1 LPFSASTTD
10 KVKKIMISERTET
23 HTYRDKTGWTRKNG
37 QDIGWWVGYVEAE
50 DNVYFFATRLMK
62 SENDNNPNFF
72 KGRKEITKLIL
83 KDIEE
88 L

>member
-1 LPFSASTTD
+1 
-10 KVKKIMISERTET
+10 MISERTET
-23 HTYRDKTGWTRKNG
+23 HTYRDKTGWTRKNW